1 MEPEDSQGKVI
12 TIQDVQKNIKEC
24 ESHTHATKV
33 FEAESRCPFC
43 GYMGTEWKVDNFG
56 WAECPKCGA
65 T

>member
-1 MEPEDSQGKVI
+1 MNDQEKSI
-12 TIQDVQKNIKEC
+12 TIQEVQQNINEC
-24 ESHTHATKV
+24 AAHTHRTIV
-33 FEAESRCPFC
+33 FETESRCPFC